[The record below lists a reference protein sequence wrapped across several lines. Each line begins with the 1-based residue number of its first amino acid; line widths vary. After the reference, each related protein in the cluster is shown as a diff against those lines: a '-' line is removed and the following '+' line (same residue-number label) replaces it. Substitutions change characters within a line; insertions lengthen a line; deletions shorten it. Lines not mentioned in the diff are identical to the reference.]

1 MNSSISLLLEQ
12 SIQSFKIANFK
23 KTKSLLLKVLE
34 LQSNNFDAIHL
45 LGVLSGIEGNHHKA
59 FNYFKVAT
67 KIKPKNHFAHFNLAK
82 ALSKL
87 GNDTEAIEH
96 YSISIKLKSDYAEAW
111 NNKGV
116 SISNLKRYE
125 ESLSY
130 YDQAIKL
137 KPDYAEAWNNKGVSL
152 NNLKRYEES
161 LSYFDQAIK
170 LKPDYAEAWNN
181 KGFSLKNLKRYEES
195 LSYYDQAIKLKPEY
209 AEAWNNKGF
218 SLSNLKR
225 YEESL
230 SYYDQA
236 IKLKP
241 DYAHAWNNKGVSI
254 SLKHLKRYEESL
266 SYYDQ
271 AIKLKPDYAEAWNN
285 KGVSLKNLKRYEE
298 SLSYF
303 DQAIKLKPDY
313 AEAWSNKGVSLKNL
327 KRYEESLSYYDQA
340 IKLKPDYT
348 EAWYCKAE
356 IKLLLADFQDGW
368 NLYMFRW
375 KREDSERYRYPQFKE
390 LESTN
395 NLDNKKILVW
405 HEQGFGDIIQFSRY
419 IPKLI
424 NLGAIITFEVPK
436 DLTSFFK
443 KQFDCEVTDHV
454 STNQLFDYQ
463 TPLLNLPFLFK
474 TLINTIPLNQSYLK
488 VQEKIIDWKEKLKL
502 SKTKLN
508 VGIAISGNSNYADN
522 HIRSIPLEKMKSLFR
537 QANFFIIQKEL
548 DTKDKIFLKDS
559 TDIKFLGDDI
569 NNFLDTAAIV
579 ENMDLIISIN
589 TSLIHLA
596 GALGK
601 KSFLL
606 LPWASEWRWLIDR
619 SDSPWYKSIKIFR
632 QKFIDDWDS
641 VINEIQFELSKLK
654 LKYY

>member
-1 MNSSISLLLEQ
+1 MNSNISLLLEQ

-23 KTKSLLLKVLE
+23 KTRLLLLKVLK

-45 LGVLSGIEGNHHKA
+45 LGVLSGIEDNHHKA

-67 KIKPKNHFAHFNLAK
+67 KIKPKNHLAHFNLAK

-96 YSISIKLKSDYAEAW
+96 YSTSIKLKSDYAEAW

-116 SISNLKRYE
+116 SHSNLK
-125 ESLSY
+125 
-130 YDQAIKL
+130 Q
-137 KPDYAEAWNNKGVSL
+137 
-152 NNLKRYEES
+152 
-161 LSYFDQAIK
+161 
-170 LKPDYAEAWNN
+170 
-181 KGFSLKNLKRYEES
+181 
-195 LSYYDQAIKLKPEY
+195 
-209 AEAWNNKGF
+209 
-218 SLSNLKR
+218 
-225 YEESL
+225 
-230 SYYDQA
+230 
-236 IKLKP
+236 
-241 DYAHAWNNKGVSI
+241 
-254 SLKHLKRYEESL
+254 YEESL

-298 SLSYF
+298 SLSYY
-303 DQAIKLKPDY
+303 DQAIKLKSDY
-313 AEAWSNKGVSLKNL
+313 VGARNNKGVSLNKL

-340 IKLKPDYT
+340 IKLKPDYA
-348 EAWYCKAE
+348 EALYGKAE
-356 IKLLLADFQDGW
+356 TKLILGDFQDGW
-368 NLYMFRW
+368 NLYMLRW
-375 KREDSERYRYPQFKE
+375 KQEDFEIYRYPQFKK

-395 NLDNKKILVW
+395 NLDNKKILIW
-405 HEQGFGDIIQFSRY
+405 YEQGIGDIIQFSRY

-443 KQFDCEVTDHV
+443 KQFDCEVTDYI
-454 STNQLFDYQ
+454 STKQLFDYQ

-502 SKTKLN
+502 SKNKFN
-508 VGIAISGNSNYADN
+508 VGIAVSGNPNYPDN
-522 HIRSIPLEKMKSLFR
+522 HIRSIPLEKMKSLFQ

-579 ENMDLIISIN
+579 ENMDLIISID

-606 LPWASEWRWLIDR
+606 LSWASEWRWLIDR

-641 VINEIQFELSKLK
+641 VIHEVQFELSKLK
-654 LKYY
+654 

>member
-1 MNSSISLLLEQ
+1 MNSNISSLLEQ

-23 KTKSLLLKVLE
+23 KTKLLLLKVLE

-45 LGVLSGIEGNHHKA
+45 LGVLSGIEDNHHKA

-67 KIKPKNHFAHFNLAK
+67 KIKPKNHFAHYNLAK

-111 NNKGV
+111 NNKG
-116 SISNLKRYE
+116 ITLTKLKRYE

-137 KPDYAEAWNNKGVSL
+137 KSDYAEALYG
-152 NNLKRYEES
+152 
-161 LSYFDQAIK
+161 
-170 LKPDYAEAWNN
+170 
-181 KGFSLKNLKRYEES
+181 
-195 LSYYDQAIKLKPEY
+195 
-209 AEAWNNKGF
+209 
-218 SLSNLKR
+218 
-225 YEESL
+225 
-230 SYYDQA
+230 
-236 IKLKP
+236 
-241 DYAHAWNNKGVSI
+241 
-254 SLKHLKRYEESL
+254 
-266 SYYDQ
+266 
-271 AIKLKPDYAEAWNN
+271 
-285 KGVSLKNLKRYEE
+285 
-298 SLSYF
+298 
-303 DQAIKLKPDY
+303 
-313 AEAWSNKGVSLKNL
+313 
-327 KRYEESLSYYDQA
+327 
-340 IKLKPDYT
+340 
-348 EAWYCKAE
+348 KAE
-356 IKLLLADFQDGW
+356 TKLILGDFQDGW
-368 NLYMFRW
+368 NLYRFRW
-375 KREDSERYRYPQFKE
+375 KKEDFEIYRYSQFKK

-395 NLDNKKILVW
+395 NLENKKILIW

-419 IPKLI
+419 IPELI

-436 DLTSFFK
+436 DLISFFK
-443 KQFDCEVTDHV
+443 KQFDCEVTDRV

-463 TPLLNLPFLFK
+463 APLLNLPFLFK

-488 VQEKIIDWKEKLKL
+488 AQEKIIDWKEKLKL

-508 VGIAISGNSNYADN
+508 VGIAVSGNPDYPDN
-522 HIRSIPLEKMKSLFR
+522 HIRSIPLEKMKSLFQ

-548 DTKDKIFLKDS
+548 DTKDKIFLEDS

-606 LPWASEWRWLIDR
+606 LSWASEWRWLIDR
-619 SDSPWYKSIKIFR
+619 RDSPWYKSIKIFR

-654 LKYY
+654 

>member
-1 MNSSISLLLEQ
+1 MNSNISLLLEQ

-23 KTKSLLLKVLE
+23 KTKLILLKVLE

-45 LGVLSGIEGNHHKA
+45 LGVLSGIEDNHHKA

-67 KIKPKNHFAHFNLAK
+67 KIKPKNHLAHFNLAK

-96 YSISIKLKSDYAEAW
+96 YSTSIKLKSDYAEAW

-116 SISNLKRYE
+116 SHSNLKQYE

-152 NNLKRYEES
+152 
-161 LSYFDQAIK
+161 
-170 LKPDYAEAWNN
+170 
-181 KGFSLKNLKRYEES
+181 KNLKRYEES
-195 LSYYDQAIKLKPEY
+195 LSYYDQAIKLK
-209 AEAWNNKGF
+209 
-218 SLSNLKR
+218 S
-225 YEESL
+225 
-230 SYYDQA
+230 
-236 IKLKP
+236 
-241 DYAHAWNNKGVSI
+241 DYVGARNNKGVS
-254 SLKHLKRYEESL
+254 LNKLKRYEESL

-298 SLSYF
+298 SLSYY

-313 AEAWSNKGVSLKNL
+313 AEARHNKGVSLNKL

-340 IKLKPDYT
+340 IKLKPDYA
-348 EAWYCKAE
+348 EALYGKAE
-356 IKLLLADFQDGW
+356 TKLILGDFQDGW
-368 NLYMFRW
+368 NLYMLRW
-375 KREDSERYRYPQFKE
+375 KKEDFEIYRYPQFKK

-395 NLDNKKILVW
+395 NLDNKKILIW
-405 HEQGFGDIIQFSRY
+405 YEQGIGDIIQFSRY

-443 KQFDCEVTDHV
+443 KQFDCEVTDYI
-454 STNQLFDYQ
+454 STKQLFDYQ

-502 SKTKLN
+502 SKNKFN
-508 VGIAISGNSNYADN
+508 VGIAVSGNPNYPDN
-522 HIRSIPLEKMKSLFR
+522 HIRSIPLEKMKSLFQ

-579 ENMDLIISIN
+579 ENMDLIISID

-606 LPWASEWRWLIDR
+606 LSWASEWRWLIDR

-641 VINEIQFELSKLK
+641 VIHEVQFELSKLK
-654 LKYY
+654 

>member
-1 MNSSISLLLEQ
+1 MNSNISLLLEQ

-23 KTKSLLLKVLE
+23 KTRLLLLKVLK

-45 LGVLSGIEGNHHKA
+45 LGVLSGIEDNHHKA

-67 KIKPKNHFAHFNLAK
+67 KIKPKNHLAHFNLAK

-96 YSISIKLKSDYAEAW
+96 YSTSIKLKSDYAEAW

-116 SISNLKRYE
+116 SHSNLKQYE

-137 KPDYAEAWNNKGVSL
+137 KPDYAEALYG
-152 NNLKRYEES
+152 
-161 LSYFDQAIK
+161 
-170 LKPDYAEAWNN
+170 
-181 KGFSLKNLKRYEES
+181 
-195 LSYYDQAIKLKPEY
+195 
-209 AEAWNNKGF
+209 
-218 SLSNLKR
+218 
-225 YEESL
+225 
-230 SYYDQA
+230 
-236 IKLKP
+236 
-241 DYAHAWNNKGVSI
+241 
-254 SLKHLKRYEESL
+254 
-266 SYYDQ
+266 
-271 AIKLKPDYAEAWNN
+271 
-285 KGVSLKNLKRYEE
+285 
-298 SLSYF
+298 
-303 DQAIKLKPDY
+303 
-313 AEAWSNKGVSLKNL
+313 
-327 KRYEESLSYYDQA
+327 
-340 IKLKPDYT
+340 
-348 EAWYCKAE
+348 KAE
-356 IKLLLADFQDGW
+356 TKLILGDFQDGW
-368 NLYMFRW
+368 NLYMLRW
-375 KREDSERYRYPQFKE
+375 KQEDFEIYRYPQFKK

-395 NLDNKKILVW
+395 NLDNKKILIW
-405 HEQGFGDIIQFSRY
+405 YEQGIGDIIQFSRY

-443 KQFDCEVTDHV
+443 KQFDCEVTDYI
-454 STNQLFDYQ
+454 STKQLFDYQ

-502 SKTKLN
+502 SKNKFN
-508 VGIAISGNSNYADN
+508 VGIAVSGNPNYPDN
-522 HIRSIPLEKMKSLFR
+522 HIRSIPLEKMKSLFQ

-559 TDIKFLGDDI
+559 THIKFLGDDI

-579 ENMDLIISIN
+579 ENMDLIISID

-606 LPWASEWRWLIDR
+606 LSWASEWRWLIDR

-641 VINEIQFELSKLK
+641 VINEVQFELSKLK
-654 LKYY
+654 

>member
-1 MNSSISLLLEQ
+1 MDSNISSLLEQ

-23 KTKSLLLKVLE
+23 KTKLLLLKVLE

-45 LGVLSGIEGNHHKA
+45 LGVLSGIEDNHHKA
-59 FNYFKVAT
+59 FNYFKVAI
-67 KIKPKNHFAHFNLAK
+67 KIKPKNHFAHYNLAK

-96 YSISIKLKSDYAEAW
+96 YSISIKLKSDYAKAW

-116 SISNLKRYE
+116 SLSKLKQYE
-125 ESLSY
+125 EALFN

-137 KPDYAEAWNNKGVSL
+137 KSDYAEAWNNKGVSL
-152 NNLKRYEES
+152 SKLKKYEEA
-161 LSYFDQAIK
+161 LF
-170 LKPDYAEAWNN
+170 N
-181 KGFSLKNLKRYEES
+181 
-195 LSYYDQAIKLKPEY
+195 YDQAIKLK
-209 AEAWNNKGF
+209 
-218 SLSNLKR
+218 S
-225 YEESL
+225 
-230 SYYDQA
+230 
-236 IKLKP
+236 
-241 DYAHAWNNKGVSI
+241 
-254 SLKHLKRYEESL
+254 
-266 SYYDQ
+266 
-271 AIKLKPDYAEAWNN
+271 DYAEAFY
-285 KGVSLKNLKRYEE
+285 G
-298 SLSYF
+298 
-303 DQAIKLKPDY
+303 
-313 AEAWSNKGVSLKNL
+313 
-327 KRYEESLSYYDQA
+327 
-340 IKLKPDYT
+340 
-348 EAWYCKAE
+348 KAE
-356 IKLLLADFQDGW
+356 TKLILGDFQDGW
-368 NLYMFRW
+368 NLYRFRW
-375 KREDSERYRYPQFKE
+375 KKEDFEIYRYSQFKK

-395 NLDNKKILVW
+395 NLKNKKILIW

-419 IPKLI
+419 IPELI

-436 DLTSFFK
+436 DLISFFK
-443 KQFDCEVTDHV
+443 KQFDCEVTDRV

-463 TPLLNLPFLFK
+463 APLLNLPFLFK

-488 VQEKIIDWKEKLKL
+488 AQEKIIDWKEKLKL

-508 VGIAISGNSNYADN
+508 VGIAVSGNPDYPDN
-522 HIRSIPLEKMKSLFR
+522 HIRSIPLEKMKSLFQ

-548 DTKDKIFLKDS
+548 DTKDKFFLEDS
-559 TDIKFLGDDI
+559 TDIKFLGDGI

-606 LPWASEWRWLIDR
+606 LSWASEWRWLIDR
-619 SDSPWYKSIKIFR
+619 RDSPWYKSIKIFR

-654 LKYY
+654 